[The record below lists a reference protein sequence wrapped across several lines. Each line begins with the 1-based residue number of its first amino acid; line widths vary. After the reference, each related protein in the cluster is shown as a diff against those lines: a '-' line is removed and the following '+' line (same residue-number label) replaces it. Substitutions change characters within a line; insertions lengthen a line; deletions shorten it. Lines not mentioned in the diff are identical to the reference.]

1 MPRQQESVDAVVG
14 IAEQGG
20 KRRRHELVAG
30 ENGEVV
36 QLALFGG
43 EDGRRDRRG
52 GGLEADAEEDDHG
65 VGIVGG
71 EGQGVERGVYDGYA
85 GSVGLR
91 VLEGAPVRAGNAH
104 QVAEG
109 GDDDVR
115 LFGELEEG
123 GDFAVVGH
131 ADRAA
136 RPREVG
142 DLLGKERAQAASE
155 DGYGMGSADFHKPHG
170 AVEEVFEAAEQGLAK
185 FGIMQ
190 RWRGHGFLRGKAVG
204 AGRGIRGRRCGHH
217 DRRPACCSLFPV
229 FDKGLISA

>member
-1 MPRQQESVDAVVG
+1 M
-14 IAEQGG
+14 
-20 KRRRHELVAG
+20 
-30 ENGEVV
+30 
-36 QLALFGG
+36 
-43 EDGRRDRRG
+43 
-52 GGLEADAEEDDHG
+52 
-65 VGIVGG
+65 
-71 EGQGVERGVYDGYA
+71 
-85 GSVGLR
+85 
-91 VLEGAPVRAGNAH
+91 
-104 QVAEG
+104 
-109 GDDDVR
+109 
-115 LFGELEEG
+115 
-123 GDFAVVGH
+123 
-131 ADRAA
+131 
-136 RPREVG
+136 G

>member
-1 MPRQQESVDAVVG
+1 M
-14 IAEQGG
+14 
-20 KRRRHELVAG
+20 
-30 ENGEVV
+30 
-36 QLALFGG
+36 
-43 EDGRRDRRG
+43 
-52 GGLEADAEEDDHG
+52 
-65 VGIVGG
+65 
-71 EGQGVERGVYDGYA
+71 
-85 GSVGLR
+85 
-91 VLEGAPVRAGNAH
+91 LEGTPVRAGNAH

-170 AVEEVFEAAEQGLAK
+170 AVEEVFEAAEQGLAE

-190 RWRGHGFLRGKAVG
+190 RLAWASGFSGAKRLGPDGASGG
-204 AGRGIRGRRCGHH
+204 AGAGITIGVPPVVACFRCSIK
-217 DRRPACCSLFPV
+217 A
-229 FDKGLISA
+229 

>member
-1 MPRQQESVDAVVG
+1 MHKIITISRE
-14 IAEQGG
+14 
-20 KRRRHELVAG
+20 
-30 ENGEVV
+30 
-36 QLALFGG
+36 F
-43 EDGRRDRRG
+43 
-52 GGLEADAEEDDHG
+52 
-65 VGIVGG
+65 
-71 EGQGVERGVYDGYA
+71 

-91 VLEGAPVRAGNAH
+91 VLEGTPVRAGNAH

-170 AVEEVFEAAEQGLAK
+170 AVEEVFEAAEQGLAE

-204 AGRGIRGRRCGHH
+204 AGWGIRGRRCGHH